1 MFENPSSLPANPLPP
16 TPGTPPVK
24 PIPASA
30 PANLPS
36 APATEPEDMFGKT
49 EHTPKMPSAQSMSK
63 MSMPESTQSPVV
75 DPPLVTNRK
84 SILIASL
91 VLGVII
97 LIGGGVLLAKF
108 LGGSVTGLD
117 SLRQDQTT
125 DTNSATVPVITESP
139 LTTDSNTGTITD
151 PSIMTAPSIAPKDT
165 DGDGLNDDEEQIL
178 GTSTTVPDTDK
189 DGLSDY
195 DEVRV
200 YQTDPL
206 KEDTDGDTYKDGDE
220 VKNGYNP
227 AGPGKIF
234 GAPSSPSASTDTN
247 TSGTV
252 SPTPTKPPL
261 TESPLS
267 PRQ

>member
-24 PIPASA
+24 STSSV

-36 APATEPEDMFGKT
+36 APVSEPEDMFGKT
-49 EHTPKMPSAQSMSK
+49 ESMPKPSGAPGMPKMPMSEG
-63 MSMPESTQSPVV
+63 SQSPAV

-84 SILIASL
+84 SILVASL

-108 LGGSVTGLD
+108 LGGSVTQLD
-117 SLRQDQTT
+117 SLRGNTPT
-125 DTNSATVPVITESP
+125 DTNSATPP
-139 LTTDSNTGTITD
+139 LTENPLAPSDSTTTPSDQNIT
-151 PSIMTAPSIAPKDT
+151 TAPSLAPKDT

-178 GTSTTVPDTDK
+178 ATSITLPDTDK

-206 KEDTDGDTYKDGDE
+206 KDDPDGDTYKDGEE

-234 GAPSSPSASTDTN
+234 GAPSSPSASTGA
-247 TSGTV
+247 SGSATAT
-252 SPTPTKPPL
+252 TPTKPPL